1 MKSRR
6 RGDGERQKDSGLIQ
20 SEVIGSVALGVIHER
35 SGEMRRETF
44 ESPSIVTEVPLPY
57 KSILYGYLR
66 SFLWFIAS
74 SDLTLATR
82 ESLQSWR

>member
-35 SGEMRRETF
+35 SGEMRQETF
-44 ESPSIVTEVPLPY
+44 ESPSIVT
-57 KSILYGYLR
+57 
-66 SFLWFIAS
+66 
-74 SDLTLATR
+74 
-82 ESLQSWR
+82 